1 MHPSKYPIY
10 GYVTSTTIV
19 MFRKKRWISME
30 WYRKKLRKLLTR
42 CDLLLNLCLQGDDAD
57 ESSFSRAFSQKLD
70 MAVLEGEEGKIFPG
84 TDVFSGVKIR
94 TDLTDQNV
102 PGLNQ
107 FTTVFLDSS
116 SLTFGIASVAATS
129 ACFFM
134 SH

>member
-1 MHPSKYPIY
+1 
-10 GYVTSTTIV
+10 
-19 MFRKKRWISME
+19 ME

-42 CDLLLNLCLQGDDAD
+42 CGLFLDLCFQGDDAD

-107 FTTVFLDSS
+107 FASVFLDSS

-129 ACFFM
+129 TCFFM
-134 SH
+134 SHCSFPF

>member
-1 MHPSKYPIY
+1 AM
-10 GYVTSTTIV
+10 GTSTIIA

-42 CDLLLNLCLQGDDAD
+42 HDLFLNLHLQGDDAD

-70 MAVLEGEEGKIFPG
+70 MAVFESEEGKISPG
-84 TDVFSGVKIR
+84 TNVFPGVKIR

-102 PGLNQ
+102 SSMDQ
-107 FTTVFLDSS
+107 FAPVFLDSS
-116 SLTFGIASVAATS
+116 SLTFGIASVPATS

>member
-1 MHPSKYPIY
+1 
-10 GYVTSTTIV
+10 
-19 MFRKKRWISME
+19 ME

-42 CDLLLNLCLQGDDAD
+42 CGLLLNLCFQGDDAD

-70 MAVLEGEEGKIFPG
+70 MAALEGEEGKIFSS
-84 TDVFSGVKIR
+84 TNVFSSVKIR
-94 TDLTDQNV
+94 ADLTDQYV

-107 FTTVFLDSS
+107 FTAVFLDSP
-116 SLTFGIASVAATS
+116 SLTFGITSVAATS

>member
-1 MHPSKYPIY
+1 MQPSKYPIY

-19 MFRKKRWISME
+19 MFRKKRWISKK
-30 WYRKKLRKLLTR
+30 WYRKKLRELLTR
-42 CDLLLNLCLQGDDAD
+42 CGLLQDLCFQGDYAD

-70 MAVLEGEEGKIFPG
+70 MAILEGEEGKIFPG

-94 TDLTDQNV
+94 TDLTDQYV

-107 FTTVFLDSS
+107 FAAVFLDSS
-116 SLTFGIASVAATS
+116 SLTFGIASVTATT
-129 ACFFM
+129 ACFFV

>member
-1 MHPSKYPIY
+1 
-10 GYVTSTTIV
+10 
-19 MFRKKRWISME
+19 ME

-42 CDLLLNLCLQGDDAD
+42 CGLLLKLCFQGDDAD

-70 MAVLEGEEGKIFPG
+70 MAVLESEEGKIFPG
-84 TDVFSGVKIR
+84 TDVFASVKIR

-102 PGLNQ
+102 PGLDQ
-107 FTTVFLDSS
+107 FSAVFLDSS

>member
-1 MHPSKYPIY
+1 
-10 GYVTSTTIV
+10 
-19 MFRKKRWISME
+19 
-30 WYRKKLRKLLTR
+30 
-42 CDLLLNLCLQGDDAD
+42 
-57 ESSFSRAFSQKLD
+57 

-84 TDVFSGVKIR
+84 TDVFSGMKIR

-107 FTTVFLDSS
+107 FSALFLDSS
-116 SLTFGIASVAATS
+116 SFTIGIASVAAAT

>member
-1 MHPSKYPIY
+1 
-10 GYVTSTTIV
+10 
-19 MFRKKRWISME
+19 ME

-42 CDLLLNLCLQGDDAD
+42 CGLLLKLCFQGDDAD

-70 MAVLEGEEGKIFPG
+70 MAVLESEEGKIFPG
-84 TDVFSGVKIR
+84 TDVFAGVKIR

-102 PGLNQ
+102 PGLDQ
-107 FTTVFLDSS
+107 FSAIFLDSS
-116 SLTFGIASVAATS
+116 SLTFGIASVAAAT

>member
-1 MHPSKYPIY
+1 
-10 GYVTSTTIV
+10 
-19 MFRKKRWISME
+19 ME
-30 WYRKKLRKLLTR
+30 WYRKKLWKTLTR
-42 CDLLLNLCLQGDDAD
+42 CDLLLGLCFQGDDAD

-70 MAVLEGEEGKIFPG
+70 MAVLEGEEGKIFSG

-102 PGLNQ
+102 PGLDQ
-107 FTTVFLDSS
+107 FAAVFLDSS

>member
-1 MHPSKYPIY
+1 
-10 GYVTSTTIV
+10 
-19 MFRKKRWISME
+19 ME
-30 WYRKKLRKLLTR
+30 WYRKKLRELLTR
-42 CDLLLNLCLQGDDAD
+42 CGLFLDLCFQGDDAD

-70 MAVLEGEEGKIFPG
+70 MAVLEGEEGKIFPC
-84 TDVFSGVKIR
+84 TNVFAGVKIR

-102 PGLNQ
+102 PRLNQ
-107 FTTVFLDSS
+107 LAAVFLDSS